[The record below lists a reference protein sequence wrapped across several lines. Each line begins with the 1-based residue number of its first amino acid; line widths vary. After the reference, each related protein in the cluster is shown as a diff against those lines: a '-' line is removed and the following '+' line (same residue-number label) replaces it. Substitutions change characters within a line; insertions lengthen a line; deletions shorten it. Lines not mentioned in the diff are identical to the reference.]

1 MFITTPL
8 PFVTA
13 CVDELHEALGK
24 YQPGAGLSRL
34 QRFWLS
40 CCLMGLLISNTVCWA
55 KFERASLGHYSLA
68 AFSWMFRQSKIPWE
82 FLLQMSVNVMLQ
94 KYGLTQGSL
103 VVDDSDKQRC
113 KVTTRILKAHTLK
126 DKTSGGDMNGQSLVL
141 LLLVTPTMTLP
152 VGFALYMPDPALT
165 AWNKADNTLKQ
176 QGIPPKKRPPKPAR
190 NPHSPTTPERAL
202 MRLAAFTRS
211 HAALEVKLVLADAWY
226 GPHEFME
233 QVTRLFNTQVMSQ
246 RHKHQNVRS
255 RNKLSSIEKDCTQS
269 PGVPQK
275 IRIRGDQEVT
285 VMVSGARLYVD
296 AHRKQRLVMALKY
309 EDETE
314 YRDLVASDLSWRT
327 LDIVQ
332 GSTLRWLVEVF
343 LEDWK
348 GHEGWG
354 QLTKQPDEDGSSR
367 GLILSLLLEHGLLG
381 QPRPRARLENNLPA
395 CTVGSRQEKTRAE
408 SLLAFIRELLL
419 ADNPQEKLNCL
430 S

>member
-1 MFITTPL
+1 
-8 PFVTA
+8 
-13 CVDELHEALGK
+13 
-24 YQPGAGLSRL
+24 
-34 QRFWLS
+34 
-40 CCLMGLLISNTVCWA
+40 
-55 KFERASLGHYSLA
+55 
-68 AFSWMFRQSKIPWE
+68 
-82 FLLQMSVNVMLQ
+82 
-94 KYGLTQGSL
+94 
-103 VVDDSDKQRC
+103 
-113 KVTTRILKAHTLK
+113 
-126 DKTSGGDMNGQSLVL
+126 
-141 LLLVTPTMTLP
+141 
-152 VGFALYMPDPALT
+152 
-165 AWNKADNTLKQ
+165 
-176 QGIPPKKRPPKPAR
+176 
-190 NPHSPTTPERAL
+190 
-202 MRLAAFTRS
+202 MRLAEFTRS

-255 RNKLSSIEKDCTQS
+255 RNKLSSIEKYCTQS

-343 LEDWK
+343 LEDRK

-367 GLILSLLLEHGLLG
+367 GLILSLLLEHGLLVS
-381 QPRPRARLENNLPA
+381 RDHEPA
-395 CTVGSRQEKTRAE
+395 
-408 SLLAFIRELLL
+408 
-419 ADNPQEKLNCL
+419 
-430 S
+430 